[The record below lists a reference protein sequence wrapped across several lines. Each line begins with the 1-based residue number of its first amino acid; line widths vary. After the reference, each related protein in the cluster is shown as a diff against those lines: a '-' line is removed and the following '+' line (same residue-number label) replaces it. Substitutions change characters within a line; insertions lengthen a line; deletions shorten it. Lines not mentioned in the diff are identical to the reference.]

1 MLDKQHNLLHFTS
14 LQMRLGT
21 AKTLPPNTSLILQ
34 AMANSFQAGTAEPS
48 RFYHGGKIRASI

>member
-1 MLDKQHNLLHFTS
+1 MLDKQHNLLYFTS

-48 RFYHGGKIRASI
+48 RFYHGGQN